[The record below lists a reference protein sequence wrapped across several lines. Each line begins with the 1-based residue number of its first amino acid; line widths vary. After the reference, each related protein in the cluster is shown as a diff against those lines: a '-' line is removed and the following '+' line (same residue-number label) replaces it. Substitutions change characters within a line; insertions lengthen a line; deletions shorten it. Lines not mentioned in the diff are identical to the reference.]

1 LIIFLVL
8 KNNTKDGDVMKKS
21 KRLSKIISE
30 EYILSENY
38 DNTFDIFD
46 NFYNLKAIFTV
57 VGIDKKKY
65 TIIATIDS
73 YRFLTI
79 NIFINNIAIQNTFL
93 NGKFNNSNEFYLNRI
108 ESKDAHYNNFGFG
121 SILMKIMFKVLNH
134 YCEFNNYQLK
144 RIFGTIGIDESNNI
158 EDNFLFYSKFDN
170 LVFNKKKNLK
180 LKLSKERFNLVDRH
194 LEYLIA

>member
-1 LIIFLVL
+1 
-8 KNNTKDGDVMKKS
+8 
-21 KRLSKIISE
+21 
-30 EYILSENY
+30 
-38 DNTFDIFD
+38 
-46 NFYNLKAIFTV
+46 
-57 VGIDKKKY
+57 
-65 TIIATIDS
+65 
-73 YRFLTI
+73 
-79 NIFINNIAIQNTFL
+79 
-93 NGKFNNSNEFYLNRI
+93 
-108 ESKDAHYNNFGFG
+108 
-121 SILMKIMFKVLNH
+121 MKIMLKMLNH

>member
-1 LIIFLVL
+1 
-8 KNNTKDGDVMKKS
+8 MKKN

-73 YRFLTI
+73 YRNLLIETFD
-79 NIFINNIAIQNTFL
+79 NNFILISNVFL
-93 NGKFNNSNEFYLNRI
+93 NGRFNNSNEFYLNRV
-108 ESKDAHYNNFGFG
+108 ENKNVKYNNFGFG
-121 SILMKIMFKVLNH
+121 SILMKIMFTVLNY
-134 YCEFNNYQLK
+134 YCESNNYQLE